1 MPAAPA
7 IGQAKAGA
15 KGGKSTA
22 VAKWRAPSFDGGTAV
37 TGYKVLA
44 LKIGKNGKVTRVIRS
59 DMVDADKLKL
69 KMQLPDGKYRFRV
82 LAVNDVGK
90 SPKSA
95 RSNAVSSR

>member
-1 MPAAPA
+1 M
-7 IGQAKAGA
+7 G
-15 KGGKSTA
+15 
-22 VAKWRAPSFDGGTAV
+22 FF
-37 TGYKVLA
+37 
-44 LKIGKNGKVTRVIRS
+44 
-59 DMVDADKLKL
+59 ADKLKL